1 MMDQDPHITRPTD
14 AIDRLTERY
23 FAGVTSLE
31 EERTLRRLLARNES
45 IEHRPQRATMAYT
58 AMMRRR
64 GTRPHTALRRAMS
77 IAAATATAVG
87 LTFAALTFGAA
98 DSECYAMIDNRM
110 IDDRA
115 AVTAMVEA
123 TLGEVAAARDDMQAS
138 VASQLN
144 EINLQL

>member
-1 MMDQDPHITRPTD
+1 MTDQDTHTT
-14 AIDRLTERY
+14 IDRLTERY
-23 FAGVTSLE
+23 FAGLTSLE
-31 EERTLRRLLARNES
+31 EERTLRCLLARDGS
-45 IEHRPQRATMAYT
+45 IEHSPQRATMAYT
-58 AMMRRR
+58 AMMRRQSS
-64 GTRPHTALRRAMS
+64 RPHTALRRAMG

-87 LTFAALTFGAA
+87 LTYAALTFGAA